1 MKKYI
6 LLLAGMLLFCTAIF
20 AQTGTAYGF
29 KGGLTLGSQNW
40 NGQDMELLF
49 AYHGALSLESRDEEL
64 GFSLFGDLGWHRK
77 GSRRVFQSTVYTD
90 QSGNERELPRR
101 GFKQPFDNVMLV
113 IGAKK
118 TGQLT
123 DFVGYYYG
131 LGVHADYNMSYDI
144 YFGSTEFF
152 DQYINKFTYGGSVL
166 GGLEYLMNDTG
177 AVYIEVS
184 FHPDLSKQI
193 FVPEGLTYISPLTN
207 QQGSLGKQEVTNFVL
222 EFSVGYKIFRWN

>member
-6 LLLAGMLLFCTAIF
+6 LLVAGMLLFCTTIF
-20 AQTGTAYGF
+20 AQSGTAYGF

-40 NGQDMELLF
+40 NGQEMEILF
-49 AYHGALSLESRDEEL
+49 GYHGALSLESRDEEL

-77 GSRRVFQSTVYTD
+77 GSRRVFQGTVFID

-101 GFKQPFDNVMLV
+101 GYKQPFDNVMVV

-118 TGQLT
+118 
-123 DFVGYYYG
+123 
-131 LGVHADYNMSYDI
+131 I
-144 YFGSTEFF
+144 GSKDFF
-152 DQYINKFTYGGSVL
+152 DQYINKFTYGGSVV
-166 GGLEYLMNDTG
+166 GGIEYMMNDTG
-177 AVYIEVS
+177 AVYFELS

-207 QQGSLGKQEVTNFVL
+207 QQGNLGRQEVTNFVL
-222 EFSVGYKIFRWN
+222 EISLGYKIFKWN